1 MVATV
6 MLIGGGLPIAVRK
19 PSGDLPLLLIY
30 VRPMITTASEP
41 ALVDEIKAGSNRFS
55 GSKMGP
61 IKDSTMMHIISL
73 GAGVQSTTMSL
84 MAAHG
89 EITPMPDCAIFADT
103 QWEPDSV
110 YTHLGWLC
118 KQLPFPVHI
127 VTAGNLREAVMSRS
141 NTTGG
146 RFAAVPWFMK
156 MPNGDDAMGRR
167 QCTAEYK
174 LRPIQK
180 KIVELTGGRRKNSA
194 EVWIGIS
201 TDEAIRCK
209 PSRVQYIVNRW
220 PLLENHIN
228 RNDCL
233 AWLHRKGYPTPPRSA
248 CIGCPFHNDGYWRK
262 LKLFGGK
269 DWKNAIEVDE
279 AIRVQ
284 PGFRGEQYM
293 HRSLVPLKDV
303 DLTTLEDAGQLNMF
317 NNECEGMCG
326 I

>member
-1 MVATV
+1 
-6 MLIGGGLPIAVRK
+6 MLRV
-19 PSGDLPLLLIY
+19 
-30 VRPMITTASEP
+30 
-41 ALVDEIKAGSNRFS
+41 
-55 GSKMGP
+55 
-61 IKDSTMMHIISL
+61 ISL
-73 GAGVQSTTMSL
+73 GAGVQSTTMAL

-103 QWEPDSV
+103 QWEPKSV
-110 YTHLGWLC
+110 YDHLDWLC
-118 KQLPFPVHI
+118 GGNVLPFPVYR
-127 VTAGNLREAVMSRS
+127 VTAGNLRAAVLNRS

-167 QCTAEYK
+167 QCTKEYK
-174 LRPIQK
+174 LRPVQK
-180 KIVELTGGRRKNSA
+180 KIVELLGGHPKAGA
-194 EVWIGIS
+194 EVWVGIS

-220 PLLENHIN
+220 PLLERHIN

-233 AWLHRKGYPTPPRSA
+233 AWMRRNGYPTPPRSA

-262 LKLFGGK
+262 LKLFGGGNW
-269 DWKNAIEVDE
+269 DDAVEVDR
-279 AIRVQ
+279 AIRLQ
-284 PGFRGEQYM
+284 PGFKGEQFM
-293 HRSLVPLKDV
+293 HRSLVPLEDA

-326 I
+326 V